1 MTLNNNNNNKLSR
14 KRKALIDA
22 KRHEAKSRRKL
33 NEKKQELDAQYTAL
47 KAQRAIYE
55 RLQAEVQSAERERE
69 QCANIV
75 SILQIAQQPS
85 IATAL
90 TAQQPPKPQPT
101 RTIQAV
107 VSPYKPLGSSGSH
120 GASTKIQSSATDAAQ
135 QRPKP
140 QSTRV

>member
-55 RLQAEVQSAERERE
+55 RLQAE
-69 QCANIV
+69 
-75 SILQIAQQPS
+75 
-85 IATAL
+85 
-90 TAQQPPKPQPT
+90 
-101 RTIQAV
+101 
-107 VSPYKPLGSSGSH
+107 
-120 GASTKIQSSATDAAQ
+120 
-135 QRPKP
+135 
-140 QSTRV
+140 